1 MDYNNRKALVDV
13 MIEKENK
20 MAGICAEH
28 INPLL
33 IAARQILQ
41 TACQIDAVIG
51 KPTLEGITG
60 KTDTFAI
67 SINLIGDIKGQA
79 LLAFDCSVAC
89 DIASRM
95 CMMPITE
102 MDALSKSAI
111 CELGNMIMGNAATV
125 FSTHGISV
133 DITPPLL
140 IQGDV
145 LFSKT
150 YGSYI
155 CIPIIYDG
163 DKVVELHFAA
173 RGND

>member
-1 MDYNNRKALVDV
+1 
-13 MIEKENK
+13 

-33 IAARQILQ
+33 TAARQILQ
-41 TACQIDAVIG
+41 TACQIEAAIG
-51 KPTLEGITG
+51 KPSLEGVTG
-60 KTDTFAI
+60 KKDTFAI
-67 SINLIGDIKGQA
+67 SINLIGDVKGQA
-79 LLAFDCSVAC
+79 LLAFDQDVAC

-102 MDALSKSAI
+102 MDDLSKSAI

-125 FSTHGISV
+125 FSTHGITV

-145 LFSKT
+145 LFSRT
-150 YGSYI
+150 YGTYI
-155 CIPIIYDG
+155 CVPLMYDG
-163 DKVVELHFAA
+163 DRMIELHFAA
-173 RGND
+173 RGKD